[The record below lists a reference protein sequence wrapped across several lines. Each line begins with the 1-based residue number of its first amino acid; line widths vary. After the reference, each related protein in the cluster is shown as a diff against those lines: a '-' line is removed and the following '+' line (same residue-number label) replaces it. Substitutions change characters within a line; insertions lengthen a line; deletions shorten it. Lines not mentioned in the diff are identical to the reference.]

1 MEYMSLAYMITKGS
15 CAGMLEYISPAYM
28 IMQGRGEGMS
38 EVERDEEQMAIVKQ
52 DNDKPPKQTLRPPGV
67 PSSEEFSKRG

>member
-1 MEYMSLAYMITKGS
+1 MEYMSLAYMITK
-15 CAGMLEYISPAYM
+15 
-28 IMQGRGEGMS
+28 GRGEGMS
-38 EVERDEEQMAIVKQ
+38 EVERDEEQMATVKQ